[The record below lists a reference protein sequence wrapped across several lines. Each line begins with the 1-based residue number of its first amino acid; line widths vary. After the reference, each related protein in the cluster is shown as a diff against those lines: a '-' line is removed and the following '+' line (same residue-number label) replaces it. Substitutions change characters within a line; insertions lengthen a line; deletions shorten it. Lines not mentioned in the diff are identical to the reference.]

1 MAAKYDA
8 IVIGAG
14 QAGVPLASALA
25 KSGRKT
31 AIIER
36 EHIGGTCVNEGCSP
50 TKTMIASGR
59 AAHVTRRG
67 PEFGVHVNGAAA
79 NDAPAITIDMKRVR
93 QRKRDI
99 VISFRSG
106 NEKRLEQAGVECI
119 MGEASFTG
127 PKSLDVTMRDG
138 SDTKSIS
145 ADFIFINTGER
156 PVIPKL
162 PGLDSV
168 PILTS
173 TTIMELDIVPDHLLV
188 LGGGYIGLEFGQL
201 FRRLGAAVT
210 IVQRGKQL
218 LPREDP
224 DIAAEVLKIL
234 EEDGITVFLQTSA
247 TKVSSNDD
255 GSINLT
261 ISGPGGTRTLSG
273 SHLLAAAGR
282 KPNSDMLNLST
293 AGIIFDAA
301 HGFIETSPTL
311 ETNVPG
317 VFALGDV
324 KGPPAFTHISYDDF
338 RIIQAN
344 LLESRSQP
352 LTVSD
357 RLVPYTVFMD
367 PQLGHVGLHEHEALA
382 SGRTI
387 KVASMP
393 MTWVARALELDET
406 RGMMK
411 AVVDAKTDEIIGF
424 TVLGLEGGEIMSVME
439 VAMMGKL
446 KWMQL
451 RDAVFAHP
459 TLAEGLNNLW
469 STLKDVPENE

>member
-1 MAAKYDA
+1 MVTKYDA

-14 QAGVPLASALA
+14 QAGVPLAGSLA
-25 KSGRKT
+25 KAGRKT

-59 AAHVTRRG
+59 VAHVTRRG
-67 PEFGVHVNGAAA
+67 PEFGVHVDGAAT
-79 NDAPAITIDMKRVR
+79 NNAPVITVDMKRVR

-99 VISFRSG
+99 VNSFRSS
-106 NEKRLEQAGVECI
+106 NEKKLEQAGVECI
-119 MGEASFTG
+119 MGEASFAG
-127 PKSLDVTMRDG
+127 PKLLDVKMLDG
-138 SDTKSIS
+138 SGTKTVS
-145 ADFIFINTGER
+145 ADLIFINTGER
-156 PVIPKL
+156 PALPTL
-162 PGLDSV
+162 PGIDSV

-173 TTIMELDIVPDHLLV
+173 TTIMELDVVPEHLLV

-234 EEDGITVFLQTSA
+234 EEDGITVLLQTSS
-247 TKVSSNDD
+247 TEVSKSSTD

-261 ISGPGGTRTLSG
+261 VSGPDGSKILTG

-293 AGIIFDAA
+293 AGIISDPT
-301 HGFIETSPTL
+301 HGFIKTSPTL

-324 KGPPAFTHISYDDF
+324 KGPPAFTHISYDDY

-344 LLESRSQP
+344 LLESRSEE
-352 LTVSD
+352 LTVTD

-367 PQLGHVGLHEHEALA
+367 PQLGHVGLHEREALA
-382 SGRTI
+382 LGKKI
-387 KVASMP
+387 KVATMP

-411 AVVDAKTDEIIGF
+411 AVVDAETDEIIGF
-424 TVLGLEGGEIMSVME
+424 TVLGLEGGEIMSIME
-439 VAMMGKL
+439 VAMMGRL
-446 KWMQL
+446 KWMRL

-469 STLKDVPENE
+469 ATLKDVPA